1 MKTTF
6 AIAATLVAFST
17 QLPSAQ
23 ARPLMSIDDTA
34 DQLQH
39 YTAFVS
45 RSVSANFRHIPH
57 YRHLAKDVRE
67 LAELAEHIHE
77 VAHHHPERLRHL
89 SDDVEEMH
97 EHLEHIVDVVDH
109 VKDDLYAQSRRSV
122 LIRGRHVR
130 IQFGAGS
137 LSLLQVRQLERAL
150 DGVDSMLH
158 ELDSQIERAAAHR
171 SHSHGYSSHGY
182 SSHGHSSHGSSRST
196 YHRSGHIE
204 IGRHRIGGFGFSLR
218 IK

>member
-6 AIAATLVAFST
+6 AIAATLVALST

-23 ARPLMSIDDTA
+23 ARPLMSIDETA
-34 DQLQH
+34 NQLQH
-39 YTAFVS
+39 YTEFVS

-109 VKDDLYAQSRRSV
+109 VKDDLVSQSRRSV
-122 LIRGRHVR
+122 SIRGRHVR
-130 IQFGAGS
+130 IQFGAGG

-171 SHSHGYSSHGY
+171 SHSHGH
-182 SSHGHSSHGSSRST
+182 SSHGHSSHGHSSHGRSRST
-196 YHRSGHIE
+196 HHRSGHIE
-204 IGRHRIGGFGFSLR
+204 IGRHHVGGFGFSLR